1 VFLDRDGVILRPIVR
16 DGRPY
21 PPRALAEVRRLVGE
35 TARAY
40 GVAPLTVVAGPYVRG
55 LAASYRPGLLVIAPP
70 ALTGPDRDAIV
81 AHEVAHHVLGHAP
94 PPVRPG
100 SPLDDREEQARRE
113 LEANAKSVEILVR
126 VKGWSERT
134 ALRAVYDKLLR
145 QHRTFAAG
153 QAILAPG
160 HRPPCEEIRDL
171 QQRLRVTAIYVTH
184 DQEEAMSMSDRIV
197 LMDRAAVVEDG
208 PPRVL
213 YEAPRTEFAA
223 TFMGEANVVE
233 GRLARQGD
241 GDEAVV
247 ELGEQQGRISL
258 RVPHRGVPDGPVRLS
273 IRPESVRLSRA
284 DTQAPPSE
292 NGGLAGTTE
301 HAVWL
306 GSHVEYVVRT
316 SLGLLQAVSP
326 DTEVTHAAGTDVHIT
341 ISTRSGVTV
350 LVP

>member
-1 VFLDRDGVILRPIVR
+1 MKLDGWRAWGLIGLVLAVIAAVALTLHQSVRRTARLAADECTIVAMR
-16 DGRPY
+16 EAIAVYYRVHGAYPEHPGRYADCAPLA
-21 PPRALAEVRRLVGE
+21 PAQERALAEVRRLVGE

-100 SPLDDREEQARRE
+100 SPLDDREEQGRRE

-171 QQRLRVTAIYVTH
+171 LGRFPQHRAWTAAL
-184 DQEEAMSMSDRIV
+184 ECA
-197 LMDRAAVVEDG
+197 
-208 PPRVL
+208 
-213 YEAPRTEFAA
+213 
-223 TFMGEANVVE
+223 
-233 GRLARQGD
+233 
-241 GDEAVV
+241 
-247 ELGEQQGRISL
+247 
-258 RVPHRGVPDGPVRLS
+258 
-273 IRPESVRLSRA
+273 
-284 DTQAPPSE
+284 
-292 NGGLAGTTE
+292 
-301 HAVWL
+301 
-306 GSHVEYVVRT
+306 
-316 SLGLLQAVSP
+316 
-326 DTEVTHAAGTDVHIT
+326 
-341 ISTRSGVTV
+341 
-350 LVP
+350 